1 MARPVDEIEKEIR
14 SLSAGDRTLL
24 LRTLIADLDGGVD
37 EDVDQAWLEEA
48 QRRHRELAES
58 RVATVPAEKV
68 FERVRSRL
76 KQ

>member
-1 MARPVDEIEKEIR
+1 MARLDEIEKEIR

-24 LRTLIADLDGGVD
+24 LPTLIADLADGVD

-48 QRRHRELAES
+48 QRRHRELAEG
-58 RVATVPAEKV
+58 RVATAPAEEV
-68 FERVRSRL
+68 FERARSRL